1 MGLKAHL
8 PSWSEIFMVGNL
20 SLRKETEMR
29 GGTRSRLSVVLAL
42 LALAAAA
49 FVAFILFRDRQPPII
64 DISHT
69 GQRINLSLP
78 VTVRATDEASGVAY
92 IDVAVR
98 FQTNL
103 IPVARRECSGGQ
115 EELTFI
121 LGGSGLKNNDVFDL
135 EISAADNSFGGLG
148 FGNKNTVVLP
158 MRLDLSEPRLTVKSS
173 VPYVRRGGTGCIV
186 YSASKEVAG
195 TGVRL
200 GELYFPSFRQENGDY
215 LCFFAFPYYTDTKDF
230 TPLLTAWDTAG
241 NRTAQN
247 LSVTAVPRRFNSDTI
262 TLSRSFLDVKAG
274 EFEAI
279 VPGPMGLVER
289 FLEINGRI
297 RRENA
302 KTLMEIGAKT
312 APALLWRGAFLRMPR
327 AAPRAGFA
335 DRRVYLWEG
344 KKIDEQTHLGFDLAS
359 VKQADVPAANSGTV
373 VYAGYLGIYGNL
385 IVIDHGMGLQ
395 SLYSH
400 LSAIGVEV
408 GSRIDKGEIIGKT
421 GATGMAGGD
430 HLHFGIL
437 ISGLEVTPLEWL
449 DEHWIKDNIADRI
462 KEAGGVMPEFQVS
475 GAAAYQ
481 GENDKK
487 IKQEKSGNKQR
498 RRSSTLRR

>member
-1 MGLKAHL
+1 M
-8 PSWSEIFMVGNL
+8 
-20 SLRKETEMR
+20 
-29 GGTRSRLSVVLAL
+29 SVVLTLFAF
-42 LALAAAA
+42 AAAA
-49 FVAFILFRDRQPPII
+49 FVAFMLFNDRQPPAIAV
-64 DISHT
+64 SHT
-69 GQRINLSLP
+69 GDRINLSLP
-78 VTVRATDEASGVAY
+78 VTVRATDEASAVAY

-98 FQTNL
+98 FQENL
-103 IPVARRECSGGQ
+103 IPVVRREFGGSGQ
-115 EELTFI
+115 EELTFT
-121 LGGSGLKNNDVFDL
+121 LAGLGLKNNDVFDL
-135 EISAADNSFGGLG
+135 EITVADNSFGGLG
-148 FGNKNTVVLP
+148 FGNKNSVILP

-173 VPYVRRGGTGCIV
+173 VPYVRRGGTGCVV

-195 TGVRL
+195 TGVKL
-200 GELYFPSFRQENGDY
+200 GDLFFPAFRQENGDY
-215 LCFFAFPYYTDTKDF
+215 LCFFAFPYYLDTKDF

-247 LSVTAVPRRFNSDTI
+247 LPVTAVPRRFSSDTI
-262 TLSRSFLDVKAG
+262 TLSRSFLDAKAA
-274 EFEAI
+274 EFEAV
-279 VPGPMGLVER
+279 VPEPLSLIER

-302 KTLMEIGAKT
+302 KTLMEVGKNT
-312 APALLWRGAFLRMPR
+312 APTILWRGAFQRLPR

-335 DRRVYLWEG
+335 DHRVYLWEG

-359 VKQADVPAANSGTV
+359 VKQADVPAANFGTV

-408 GSRIDKGEIIGKT
+408 GSRIAKGEIIGKT

-449 DEHWIKDNIADRI
+449 DDHWIKDNVVDRV
-462 KEAGGVMPEFQVS
+462 KDAGGTLPEFQVS
-475 GAAAYQ
+475 GPAAPQ
-481 GENDKK
+481 GENEKK
-487 IKQEKSGNKQR
+487 TKPEKPGNKQR
-498 RRSSTLRR
+498 RRSPARR